1 MSIVVESV
9 VHVGIPVSD
18 IERSLQ
24 FYHDALGLQI
34 DSSREV
40 SGEIISAGVQVPDAR
55 IKITLLDAGTV
66 KLELLQYLEP
76 EGRPHDRRNNDVGAS
91 HVAFVVADIQGTYE
105 RLQELGMPCN
115 TPPYPATHP
124 EGWGWFY
131 ARDPDGITV
140 EFNGPLNQE

>member
-1 MSIVVESV
+1 MSIEVQSV
-9 VHVGIPVSD
+9 VHVGIPVND
-18 IERSLQ
+18 MERSLQ
-24 FYHDALGLQI
+24 FYHEALGLKI

-40 SGEIISAGVQVPDAR
+40 SGAAISAGVQVPNAR
-55 IKITLLDAGTV
+55 IKITLLDAGNT

-76 EGRPHDRRNNDVGAS
+76 KGRTHDRRNNDVGAS
-91 HVAFVVADIQGTYE
+91 HVAFVMSDIQGTYE
-105 RLQELGMPCN
+105 RLQELGVPCN
-115 TPPYPATHP
+115 APPYPSTHP